1 MNEKHTT
8 LSENFARHLEENR
21 YNEKTIS
28 HYKAHTAT
36 FLEWTEQTAIEI
48 TKFSYNDLLSYVR
61 HLQKKN
67 ISIQNQN
74 KQIRAV
80 KYLYN
85 YLIQKKETAFNPAT
99 NLFIKGH
106 IQRLPNDLLSREY
119 LHHIYENY
127 QLESSTGVRNKCMLG
142 LLIYQGLH
150 REELIKIERVKR

>member
-1 MNEKHTT
+1 MNAKNTLLNEKFIEY
-8 LSENFARHLEENR
+8 LAENK

-28 HYKAHTAT
+28 HYKAHTAA
-36 FLEWTEQTAIEI
+36 FLEWTEQAAIEI
-48 TKFSYNDLLSYVR
+48 TKFSYNDLLSYVK

-85 YLIQKKETAFNPAT
+85 YLIQKKETTFNPAA

-127 QLESSTGVRNKCMLG
+127 QLETATGYRNKCMLG

-150 REELIKIERVKR
+150 REE